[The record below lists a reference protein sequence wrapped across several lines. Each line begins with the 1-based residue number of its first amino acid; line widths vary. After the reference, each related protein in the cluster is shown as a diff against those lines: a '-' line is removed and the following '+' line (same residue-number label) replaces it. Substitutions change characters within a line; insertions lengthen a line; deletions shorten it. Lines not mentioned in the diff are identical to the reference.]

1 MFDDVIPCINGDLRV
16 KLESTKLK
24 QQSNPVEY
32 GMIAVQQVKDFQPLG
47 VKIVDVDKAVRVL
60 LTSPLT
66 SHLIDSGAIE
76 AHAVVVVGITDI
88 DIRNLNDVISSMK

>member
-32 GMIAVQQVKDFQPLG
+32 GVIAVQQVKDFQPLG

-66 SHLIDSGAIE
+66 GLPILISG
-76 AHAVVVVGITDI
+76 T
-88 DIRNLNDVISSMK
+88 SMM